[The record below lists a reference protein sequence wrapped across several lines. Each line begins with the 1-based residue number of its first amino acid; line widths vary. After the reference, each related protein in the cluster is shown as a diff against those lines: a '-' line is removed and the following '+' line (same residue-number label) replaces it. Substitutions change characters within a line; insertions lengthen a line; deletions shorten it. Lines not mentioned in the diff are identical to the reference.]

1 MKKHNKKN
9 HEKLAKALKQN
20 IIRRKEKKMGIM
32 PDFWI
37 QKMAKNFKMIDPF
50 VEKLVK
56 KMYCLMDYLH
66 TDMMLEYLDIL
77 KFLQM

>member
-1 MKKHNKKN
+1 MKNYSKKKQV
-9 HEKLAKALKQN
+9 KLARALKQN

-37 QKMAKNFKMIDPF
+37 KKMAKSHKMIDPF

-56 KMYCLMDYLH
+56 KMFCHMGCLLMVTMLVFQNSLKYLL
-66 TDMMLEYLDIL
+66 M
-77 KFLQM
+77 